1 MSVRSAVRRH
11 RRRALFL
18 ALPVLA
24 AALAPTAAQ
33 ASWPGLNG
41 WESFSSNR
49 FDTAISGDIFVMPPI
64 GLPQVQLT
72 TARPDDAQ
80 SAVVARRQAHRLQEP
95 PQRQQRAVRHERRR
109 QRPDPPDELVPRQRG
124 PAGAGRPTAPAL
136 LYRQTPDNPIT
147 QNADIWQIDVNPA
160 APNPRP
166 VLERTGDERYPS
178 YSPDGTKILFR
189 GDQDLVDHSGDE
201 ELYVMNADGT
211 DVVQLTHNDVFDSA
225 PAFSPDG
232 TKIAFESARDSGDP
246 LALDIYVMN
255 ADGTDVRRL
264 TADPAHDEGP
274 IFSPDGTKIAF
285 ASLRS
290 GQEDIWVMNAD
301 GSDLRQLTD
310 DPARDESPDWQPVPF
325 DMTGHIACGDV
336 GLDRG
341 QASSVAARERVVRH
355 RADPGPALGRRG
367 RRRRPARAPAR
378 VRLHDRA
385 AHVRPRARPL
395 REGRGGARR
404 SASRRGV
411 RVARPGGH
419 ASLRRRSAGRLT
431 ARRAHILRAAR

>member
-11 RRRALFL
+11 HRRALFL

-24 AALAPTAAQ
+24 GVLAPTAAQ

-41 WESFSSNR
+41 WQSFSSNR

-64 GLPQVQLT
+64 ALPQVQLT

-80 SAVVARRQAHRLQEP
+80 SAWSPDGRRIAFKSRRNGNNELYVMNPDGSAQTRLTNSSRVSEGQ
-95 PQRQQRAVRHERRR
+95 
-109 QRPDPPDELVPRQRG
+109 
-124 PAGAGRPTAPAL
+124 PAWSRDGTRL
-136 LYRQTPDNPIT
+136 LYRQTPDNPVT
-147 QNADIWQIDVNPA
+147 QNADIWQIDVDPA
-160 APNPRP
+160 APHARP

-189 GDQDLVDHSGDE
+189 GDLDLVDHSGDE
-201 ELYVMNADGT
+201 ELYVMDADGT
-211 DVVQLTHNDVFDSA
+211 NIAQLTHNNVFDSA

-232 TKIAFESARDSGDP
+232 TRIAFESARDSGDP

-264 TADPAHDEGP
+264 TTDPAHDEGP

-301 GSDLRQLTD
+301 GTGLRQLTD

-325 DMTGHIACGDV
+325 DMTGHTACGDV

-341 QASSVAARERVVRH
+341 QASSVAARNVSCDTALRQARRWAAEA
-355 RADPGPALGRRG
+355 ADDDP
-367 RRRRPARAPAR
+367 PARLRGYACTTAPHTFDLVL
-378 VRLHDRA
+378 VRCVKDEEELGDG
-385 AHVRPRARPL
+385 PRDVAFVWRDPAVTL
-395 REGRGGARR
+395 PSGGA
-404 SASRRGV
+404 V
-411 RVARPGGH
+411 P
-419 ASLRRRSAGRLT
+419 
-431 ARRAHILRAAR
+431 AA

>member
-11 RRRALFL
+11 CRRALFL

-24 AALAPTAAQ
+24 GVLAPTAAQ
-33 ASWPGLNG
+33 GSWPGLNG
-41 WESFSSNR
+41 WQSFSSNR

-64 GLPQVQLT
+64 ALPQVQLT

-80 SAVVARRQAHRLQEP
+80 SAWSPDGRRIAFKSRRNGNNELYVMNPDGSAQTRLTNSSRVSEGQ
-95 PQRQQRAVRHERRR
+95 
-109 QRPDPPDELVPRQRG
+109 
-124 PAGAGRPTAPAL
+124 PAWSRDGTRL
-136 LYRQTPDNPIT
+136 LYRQTPDNPVT
-147 QNADIWQIDVNPA
+147 QNADIWQIDVDPA
-160 APNPRP
+160 APNARP

-189 GDQDLVDHSGDE
+189 GDLDLVDHSGDE
-201 ELYVMNADGT
+201 ELYVMDADGT
-211 DVVQLTHNDVFDSA
+211 NIAQLTHNNVFDSA

-232 TKIAFESARDSGDP
+232 TRIAFESARDSGDP

-301 GSDLRQLTD
+301 GTGLRQLTD

-325 DMTGHIACGDV
+325 DMTGHTACGDV

-341 QASSVAARERVVRH
+341 QASSVAARNVSCTNAV
-355 RADPGPALGRRG
+355 AQARRWAAEAAAG
-367 RRRRPARAPAR
+367 APPARLRGYACTTAPHTFDLVLVRCVKDEPEPGDPPRDVAFVWRDPAVTLPSGGAAPA
-378 VRLHDRA
+378 A
-385 AHVRPRARPL
+385 
-395 REGRGGARR
+395 
-404 SASRRGV
+404 
-411 RVARPGGH
+411 
-419 ASLRRRSAGRLT
+419 
-431 ARRAHILRAAR
+431 